1 MQICPY
7 LDEVAALVEAE
18 YPEMW
23 NELGSEDYQLEQAN
37 RVQLDLLRRTEALQG
52 PYATRILDLGQQ
64 VAEQLDVATDPFF
77 LHQPQGSQ
85 STVPRLC
92 FQASEVHLVVS
103 PEELA
108 RLSDEQIR
116 AVLAH
121 EVTHY
126 SLWTVEN
133 GRYRNAE
140 LLLAAL
146 AADSRYS
153 TSLITERNYRRFAEL
168 VCDRGSLRVEP
179 ALETLASAMWEL
191 TPRDEEQ
198 DFPPLET
205 VATAVDPPSGHGT
218 HPSWAMRCWAAA
230 RWLELAEK
238 CEDEVRRAVL
248 GQMSMDQL
256 CLVDQRE
263 LRTWSHWILSRLT
276 EPSWMQ
282 TPAVTAHVKL
292 FFPDGVQQE
301 GEPGR
306 DSIVS
311 ALNEVDDDGI
321 RDYLSYLTLDIAT
334 VDRNLERYPIAWA
347 LEVWDSVDWCDHVRD
362 VVGRELKMGKRQLQQ
377 LQRERTEILAEA
389 AGKHSPS

>member
-1 MQICPY
+1 MNICPY

-18 YPEMW
+18 YREMW
-23 NELGSEDYQLEQAN
+23 NEFGSEDYRLDQMN
-37 RVQLDLLRRTEALQG
+37 RVQLDLLRRTEALRG
-52 PYATRILDLGQQ
+52 PYATRILDLGQE
-64 VAEQLDVATDPFF
+64 VAEQLDVATVPFF
-77 LHQPQGSQ
+77 LHQPQGSRT
-85 STVPRLC
+85 TVPRLC
-92 FQASEVHLVVS
+92 FQTDEVHLVVS

-126 SLWTVEN
+126 VLWTVEN

-146 AADSRYS
+146 AADSRLS
-153 TSLITERNYRRFAEL
+153 TSLQTERNYRRFAEL
-168 VCDRGSLRVEP
+168 VCDRGALRVEP
-179 ALETLASAMWEL
+179 ELETLATAMWEL

-198 DFPPLET
+198 ESPSLESVT
-205 VATAVDPPSGHGT
+205 TGAGPPSQHGT

-230 RWLELAEK
+230 RWLDLAEK
-238 CEDEVRRAVL
+238 CEDDVRRAVV

-263 LRTWSHWILSRLT
+263 LRKWSHWILSRLT

-282 TPAVTAHVKL
+282 TPAVTGHVRL
-292 FFPDGVQQE
+292 FFPDGVQQ
-301 GEPGR
+301 GEPAQ

-311 ALNEVDDDGI
+311 VLNEVEDDGI

-334 VDRNLERYPIAWA
+334 VDRNLEHYPVAWA
-347 LEVWDSVDWCDHVRD
+347 LEVWGSVDWSDHVRD

-377 LQRERTEILAEA
+377 MRRERAEILAEA